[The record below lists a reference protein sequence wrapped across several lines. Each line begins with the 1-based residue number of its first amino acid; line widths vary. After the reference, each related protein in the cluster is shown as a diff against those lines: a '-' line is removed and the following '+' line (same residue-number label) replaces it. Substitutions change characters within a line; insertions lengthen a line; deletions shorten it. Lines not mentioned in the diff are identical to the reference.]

1 MAANKKPRK
10 AYQSRA
16 PSVPMQ
22 KSTRDS
28 IALDLHLAVEALI
41 SAPSPDTYNQLVKM
55 VEAIQRTGMQGDSLR
70 LAMMVLT
77 EICNR
82 YDRVKKVGVSLQ
94 EEIQLRQASSGLDE
108 MIGRIPMNEFRAAV
122 AGVSIDCVL
131 MGA

>member
-55 VEAIQRTGMQGDSLR
+55 METIQRTGAAGHPLQSAMIT
-70 LAMMVLT
+70 LAK
-77 EICNR
+77 ICDR
-82 YDRVKKVGVSLQ
+82 YDRVKKVGVSA
-94 EEIQLRQASSGLDE
+94 EEAEQLRHASAGIDE
-108 MIGRIPMNEFRAAV
+108 MIGRIPMNKFRAAV